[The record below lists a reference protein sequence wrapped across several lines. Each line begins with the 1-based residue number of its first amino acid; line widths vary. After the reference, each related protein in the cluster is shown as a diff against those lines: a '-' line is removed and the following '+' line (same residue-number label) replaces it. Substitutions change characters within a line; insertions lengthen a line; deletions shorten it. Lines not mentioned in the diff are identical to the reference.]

1 MAKLGNQQFAPK
13 PQDLYVLLAMLV
25 GQAESKTYPQLG
37 AQTGLAPS
45 AVHGALKRAA
55 AAGLAMFQ
63 DRRPVVLKSQL
74 REFVLSGAKYA
85 FPAVHGRLTRGVP
98 TAYAAPPLNSVIAPS
113 ADPVPVWP
121 HKSGTVRGVSLA
133 PLYPTVPEAALRDA
147 NLYAILALFDAI
159 RSGQARE
166 RNLPIRNW
174 PSTSSDARSKSLKIA
189 STSVR

>member
-1 MAKLGNQQFAPK
+1 MVKLSNQQFALK

-25 GQAESKTYPQLG
+25 AQGKSSTYPQLS

-55 AAGLAMFQ
+55 AAGLALFQ
-63 DRRPVVLKSQL
+63 DRRPVVLKPQL

-85 FPAVHGRLTRGVP
+85 FPAVRGTLTRGVP
-98 TAYAAPPLNSVIAPS
+98 TAYAAAPLNSVIAPS
-113 ADPVPVWP
+113 TDPVPVWP

-133 PLYPTVPEAALRDA
+133 PLYPTVPEAALRDK
-147 NLYAILALFDAI
+147 NLYAVLALFDAV

-166 RNLPIRNW
+166 RNTAQKNL
-174 PSTSSDARSKSLKIA
+174 AEYFQ
-189 STSVR
+189 